1 MSPSEKRIEEAK
13 RWNGRHEMKI
23 STLIKTVNKLR
34 KEITALKADDQVNIK
49 LINQQNAIDKL
60 QREVLQL
67 QEVEDL
73 RDKQMKVLETVIN
86 KQIKFIKDHVN

>member
-1 MSPSEKRIEEAK
+1 MS
-13 RWNGRHEMKI
+13 
-23 STLIKTVNKLR
+23 
-34 KEITALKADDQVNIK
+34 DDQVNIK
-49 LINQQNAIDKL
+49 LINQQNSIDKL

-86 KQIKFIKDHVN
+86 KQIKFIENHVN

>member
-13 RWNGRHEMKI
+13 IWNGRHEMKI

-34 KEITALKADDQVNIK
+34 KEITAFKEDDQINIK
-49 LINQQNAIDKL
+49 LINQQNSIDKL

>member
-1 MSPSEKRIEEAK
+1 MS
-13 RWNGRHEMKI
+13 
-23 STLIKTVNKLR
+23 
-34 KEITALKADDQVNIK
+34 DDQVNIK
-49 LINQQNAIDKL
+49 LINQNNAIKKL

>member
-23 STLIKTVNKLR
+23 STLIKVVNKLR

-49 LINQQNAIDKL
+49 LVNQQNSIDKL

>member
-1 MSPSEKRIEEAK
+1 MS
-13 RWNGRHEMKI
+13 
-23 STLIKTVNKLR
+23 
-34 KEITALKADDQVNIK
+34 DDQVNIK
-49 LINQQNAIDKL
+49 LINQDNAIKKL

-86 KQIKFIKDHVN
+86 KQIKFIENHVN

>member
-34 KEITALKADDQVNIK
+34 KEITAFK
-49 LINQQNAIDKL
+49 
-60 QREVLQL
+60 
-67 QEVEDL
+67 
-73 RDKQMKVLETVIN
+73 
-86 KQIKFIKDHVN
+86 

>member
-1 MSPSEKRIEEAK
+1 MS
-13 RWNGRHEMKI
+13 N
-23 STLIKTVNKLR
+23 
-34 KEITALKADDQVNIK
+34 DQVNIK
-49 LINQQNAIDKL
+49 LINQDNAIKKL

-86 KQIKFIKDHVN
+86 KQIKFIENHVN

>member
-1 MSPSEKRIEEAK
+1 MS
-13 RWNGRHEMKI
+13 
-23 STLIKTVNKLR
+23 
-34 KEITALKADDQVNIK
+34 DDLVNIK
-49 LINQQNAIDKL
+49 LINQDNAIKKL

-86 KQIKFIKDHVN
+86 KQIKFIENHVN

>member
-1 MSPSEKRIEEAK
+1 MS
-13 RWNGRHEMKI
+13 
-23 STLIKTVNKLR
+23 
-34 KEITALKADDQVNIK
+34 DDQVNIK
-49 LINQQNAIDKL
+49 LINQDNAIKKL
-60 QREVLQL
+60 QKEVLQL